1 MLSGVLSFFF
11 FMYTSQCGLRAASGW
26 NSVILR
32 FVEAGH
38 NTVQIRASNG
48 ALRQGTS
55 ATRLPSIQLP
65 GKLAPRQGSQA
76 TSVHD
81 VSGVHQLQVDAFDTA
96 PTSLYI
102 PLPTSPRP
110 PFLPPLSQQACLDT
124 SCTTRRTWSNKRA
137 AALRR
142 RGISEEGGGRPAGTA
157 PGGQSRRGPASD
169 ACGSE
174 AAPRCGGWYGR
185 GVSAFRRGR
194 GGPGWAELGRAAL
207 FAHPIPFPRFMIEI
221 NCVPSESENGQFF
234 QSGSEGHTESTEVP
248 L

>member
-1 MLSGVLSFFF
+1 
-11 FMYTSQCGLRAASGW
+11 MYTSQCGLRAASGW
-26 NSVILR
+26 NSIIIR

-124 SCTTRRTWSNKRA
+124 SYTTRRTWSNKRA

-142 RGISEEGGGRPAGTA
+142 RGISEEGGSGRPERRPEGKAGVGRPPTRA
-157 PGGQSRRGPASD
+157 AARQRLAAVDGMGVVSALFGVGAEGRAGQSWAGP
-169 ACGSE
+169 
-174 AAPRCGGWYGR
+174 
-185 GVSAFRRGR
+185 
-194 GGPGWAELGRAAL
+194 L
-207 FAHPIPFPRFMIEI
+207 FSPIPSLSPD
-221 NCVPSESENGQFF
+221 S
-234 QSGSEGHTESTEVP
+234 
-248 L
+248 